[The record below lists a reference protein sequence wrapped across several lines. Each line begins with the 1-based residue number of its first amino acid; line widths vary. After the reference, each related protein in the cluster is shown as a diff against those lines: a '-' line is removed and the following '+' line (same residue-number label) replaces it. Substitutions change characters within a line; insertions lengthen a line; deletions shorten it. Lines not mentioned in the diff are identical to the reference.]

1 MPVQNRFLLDSGIVV
16 RVLRGDVRA
25 ADLVDH
31 LSQRGTVLTSAIV
44 AFEVYRGCRDRA
56 DESAAR
62 NFFQAYLALAVD
74 GDVALDASRL
84 FRSHSG
90 ILSGEKSIPDTLIA
104 ATAVVDEAA
113 LVTLNTRQFSR
124 IQHPGLDLLLIDQDA
139 ADWVAAVNQ

>member
-1 MPVQNRFLLDSGIVV
+1 M

-44 AFEVYRGCRDRA
+44 AFEVYRGCRDRS

-62 NFFQAYLALAVD
+62 NFFQAYLALTVD
-74 GDVALDASRL
+74 EDIALDASRL
-84 FRSHSG
+84 FQSHPG
-90 ILSGEKSIPDTLIA
+90 IFSAEKSIPDALIA
-104 ATAVVDEAA
+104 STAAVDGAA

-124 IQHPGLDLLLIDQDA
+124 IQRPDLKLLLIDQDSP
-139 ADWVAAVNQ
+139 DWVAAAS